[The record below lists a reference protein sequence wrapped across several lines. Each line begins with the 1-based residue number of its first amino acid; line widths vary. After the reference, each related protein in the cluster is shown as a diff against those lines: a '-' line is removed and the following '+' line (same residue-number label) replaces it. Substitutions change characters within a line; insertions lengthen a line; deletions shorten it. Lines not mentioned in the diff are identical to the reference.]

1 MFRYV
6 TIIYVTKRNIYLGVR
21 NLELKKIRE
30 NKKMTQQEV
39 ADKSEIERSY
49 YTMIE
54 NGNRKPSVEVAKR
67 IAKTMNFNWTI
78 FFE

>member
-1 MFRYV
+1 
-6 TIIYVTKRNIYLGVR
+6 
-21 NLELKKIRE
+21 
-30 NKKMTQQEV
+30 MTQQEV
-39 ADKSEIERSY
+39 ADKSKIERSY